1 MVNNEALDFSS
12 SGQVNPW
19 DILQPCESLA
29 YNELTIILIEKH
41 MVGHPQ
47 KPAFKELLKKYKHY
61 ITATEKVLKNG
72 TLSIMQ
78 YI

>member
-1 MVNNEALDFSS
+1 
-12 SGQVNPW
+12 
-19 DILQPCESLA
+19 
-29 YNELTIILIEKH
+29 

-61 ITATEKVLKNG
+61 IIATEKVLKNG

-78 YI
+78 YIIKLEEIIKFDKQKMKILKINQLGTHGTII

>member
-1 MVNNEALDFSS
+1 
-12 SGQVNPW
+12 
-19 DILQPCESLA
+19 
-29 YNELTIILIEKH
+29 